1 MGRNCINR
9 IVRGMPAV
17 KGFRPFGRIGNS
29 RQKVILSLDE
39 YEVIRLLDHEG
50 LTQEE
55 AAIRMQISRP
65 TLTRIYDRARRK
77 FASALIEGH
86 ILLIEGGDITFQRH
100 VWLCENC
107 GAYSETDSKHLTNCP
122 TCNSLQLISLDEC
135 YRQQCGVCRK
145 CHGFGRQ
152 TRLNKTIKEATMKIA
167 IPLTNGEL
175 SSHFGHCEKFAI
187 YTIENN
193 SIAKEETVAAPEH
206 EHGSHP
212 AFLEQHG
219 CEVVIAGNMGT
230 KAQEMLVKKGIKIV
244 SGLSNTPLRELVEL
258 YLQGKLQTGAKQC
271 DHHE

>member
-1 MGRNCINR
+1 MGRNCISR
-9 IVRGMPAV
+9 IVRRMPAV
-17 KGFRPFGRIGNS
+17 KGFRPFGRIGNT

-55 AAIRMQISRP
+55 AAIRMQVSRP
-65 TLTRIYDRARRK
+65 TLTRIYDRARKK

-100 VWLCENC
+100 VWLCEDC
-107 GAYSETDSKHLTNCP
+107 GAYSETDSECLPKCP
-122 TCNSLQLISLDEC
+122 TCNSPQLISLDEC

-145 CHGFGRQ
+145 CHGYGRQ
-152 TRLNKTIKEATMKIA
+152 TRLNRMTKEPTMKIA

-193 SIAKEETVAAPEH
+193 SIAKEETIDPPAH
-206 EHGSHP
+206 EPGSHP
-212 AFLEQHG
+212 AFLHQLG
-219 CEVVIAGNMGT
+219 CTVVIAGGMGM
-230 KAQEMLVKKGIKIV
+230 KAQELMCANGIKVVVGVPDMPLKDLV
-244 SGLSNTPLRELVEL
+244 SM
-258 YLQGKLQTGAKQC
+258 YLQGKLESGDNRC
-271 DHHE
+271 DH